1 MHTYSAVKLWSFLFF
16 ANEFQYSQQKSE
28 KDFLYRIQKFSNI
41 IFKMFSSVAAQMKSL
56 NIICLYQFTRI
67 LTIFSLNPNC
77 HISFQ
82 ISQENC
88 FDCCAYET
96 AIGCAY
102 GKLISFKN
110 CKNLL
115 CVWQDF
121 QPKKARSPP
130 VVSFMN
136 RSDWCFKGINTILR
150 YPKQSWMILLEIICG
165 LKLDLNEI
173 CYEHNVWPWS
183 MP

>member
-1 MHTYSAVKLWSFLFF
+1 
-16 ANEFQYSQQKSE
+16 
-28 KDFLYRIQKFSNI
+28 
-41 IFKMFSSVAAQMKSL
+41 MFSSVAAQMKSL

-130 VVSFMN
+130 VESFMN
-136 RSDWCFKGINTILR
+136 RSEWCFKGINTILR